1 MLWPRWWAVCLNSR
15 HRNTNV
21 HKLKQCVCEGER
33 ERKRGRGGVCGG
45 GQREREQEWEPEK
58 EREIYCLIWAPVP
71 CIVLSASV
79 LPLLRSLSISG
90 VRESERREGSPP
102 LNIPDIHLSQCQFH
116 SIVHSKQEAKA
127 FQPYL
132 CTRVCH
138 WTCVLDELCFSVWLL
153 SVVDKKKKDTHI
165 LHSTLNTIITH

>member
-21 HKLKQCVCEGER
+21 HKLKQCVCVRESERGSEVEGL
-33 ERKRGRGGVCGG
+33 G
-45 GQREREQEWEPEK
+45 GQREREQDWEPEK

-116 SIVHSKQEAKA
+116 SIVHSKQEAK
-127 FQPYL
+127 PS
-132 CTRVCH
+132 CH
-138 WTCVLDELCFSVWLL
+138 ISAAWNWMWALDVLCFSVWLL
-153 SVVDKKKKDTHI
+153 SV
-165 LHSTLNTIITH
+165 

>member
-1 MLWPRWWAVCLNSR
+1 MFINWSSVCVRES
-15 HRNTNV
+15 
-21 HKLKQCVCEGER
+21 ER
-33 ERKRGRGGVCGG
+33 GSEVGVGGWVGG

-132 CTRVCH
+132 RTWMCHSLHVCVG
-138 WTCVLDELCFSVWLL
+138 WVVLLCVIIISGG
-153 SVVDKKKKDTHI
+153 KKRYSN
-165 LHSTLNTIITH
+165 LQFNTLE